1 MQDYRVGGANF
12 VRCTVHDARN
22 RSFFSF
28 PAGGCWDCQAVP
40 AGHPPPTTD
49 NCAGVADVV
58 GMDFRVVNTFGC
70 TVDQDSR
77 PVRTALKASNV
88 SIRAADCQKR

>member
-1 MQDYRVGGANF
+1 MVIPLGVAAGAQLCLHAITPTG
-12 VRCTVHDARN
+12 VPLPPMLIT
-22 RSFFSF
+22 
-28 PAGGCWDCQAVP
+28 VP